1 MTRAFT
7 PVAALLFSVAILL
20 MGNGLQGTLLPI
32 RAQIDNFSTLNIG
45 ILGSAYYLG
54 FAAGCFLSPW
64 VVRRVGHIRTFT
76 AMAAI
81 ASAAVLL
88 HAIFANPWVWWLVR
102 AVTGFCFAV
111 LYAVIESWLNE
122 RATNETRG
130 TIMSVYLIIQL
141 TVITI
146 GQMMITLSDPAGFP
160 LFALASVLVSLAAVP
175 VALTVAAAPAP
186 IESVRVRVF
195 RLIGISPVGFA
206 GSFAHGVAGGAF
218 WALAPIFAG
227 RSGLG
232 VSGIAV
238 FMSIT
243 VIAGAAGQLPMGRLS
258 DRMDRRKVLIV
269 SCAGAAAAA
278 LGLVFFQYAT
288 PHSMHIFT
296 AVWGFFAFP
305 LYAIT
310 VAHANDFADSKEF
323 VEVSSGLLLVFGAGA
338 VIGPVIASAAI
349 AVWGPRGLY
358 VVIGAVHLSLMVFV
372 IWRMRLREA
381 APKEEHVSFVEALQA
396 TATASTTFDFET
408 HPAAARE
415 LRDEGQITE
424 EAAGTPPPDRD
435 PEKGPEK

>member
-1 MTRAFT
+1 MTKVFT

-45 ILGSAYYLG
+45 ILGSVYYLG

-122 RATNETRG
+122 RATNESRG
-130 TIMSVYLIIQL
+130 IIMSVYLIIQL

-160 LFALASVLVSLAAVP
+160 LFALASLLVSLAAVP
-175 VALTVAAAPAP
+175 VALTAAAVPAP

-206 GSFAHGVAGGAF
+206 GCFAHGVAGGAF
-218 WALAPIFAG
+218 WSLAPLFAD

-258 DRMDRRKVLIV
+258 DRMDRRKVLML

-278 LGLVFFQYAT
+278 LGMILFQYAT
-288 PHSMHIFT
+288 AHSMFVFT
-296 AVWGFFAFP
+296 AAWGFFAFP

-310 VAHANDFADSKEF
+310 VAHANDFADPREF
-323 VEVSSGLLLVFGAGA
+323 VEVSSGLLLVYGAGA
-338 VIGPVIASAAI
+338 VIGPIIASATI
-349 AVWGPRGLY
+349 AAWDARGLY
-358 VVIGAVHLSLMVFV
+358 ATTCTVHVLLIVFV
-372 IWRMRLREA
+372 FWRMRRREA
-381 APKEEHVSFVEALQA
+381 APMEEHVSFVEALQA
-396 TATASTTFDFET
+396 TATASATFDYET
-408 HPAAARE
+408 HPEAVRTPPDDYSSGDTAADSPA
-415 LRDEGQITE
+415 LEGDTE
-424 EAAGTPPPDRD
+424 EA
-435 PEKGPEK
+435 PEK

>member
-1 MTRAFT
+1 MTKAFT

-20 MGNGLQGTLLPI
+20 TGNGLQGTLLPI
-32 RAQIDNFSTLNIG
+32 RAQIDDFSTLDIG

-76 AMAAI
+76 AMTAI

-88 HAIFANPWVWWLVR
+88 HAIFASPWLWWLVR
-102 AVTGFCFAV
+102 GITGFCFAV
-111 LYAVIESWLNE
+111 IYAVIESWLNE
-122 RATNETRG
+122 RATNKTRG

-141 TVITI
+141 TVITV
-146 GQMMITLSDPAGFP
+146 GQMMVTLSDPAKFP

-175 VALTVAAAPAP
+175 VALTAAAAPAP
-186 IESVRVRVF
+186 IESVQVRVF
-195 RLIGISPVGFA
+195 RLIGISPAGFA
-206 GSFAHGVAGGAF
+206 GSFAHGIAGGAF
-218 WALAPIFAG
+218 WSLAPIFG
-227 RSGLG
+227 DRSGMG

-238 FMSIT
+238 FMSVT

-278 LGLVFFQYAT
+278 LGMIFFQYST

-305 LYAIT
+305 LYAIA
-310 VAHANDFADSKEF
+310 VAHANDFAEPKAF

-338 VIGPVIASAAI
+338 VIGPIIASAAI
-349 AVWGPRGLY
+349 EAWDPRGLY
-358 VVIGAVHLSLMVFV
+358 LTTVTVHVLLIVFV
-372 IWRMRLREA
+372 LWRMRLREA
-381 APKEEHVSFVEALQA
+381 APVEEHVSFAEALQA
-396 TATASTTFDFET
+396 TTTASTTFDLVT
-408 HPAAARE
+408 HPEAARE
-415 LRDEGQITE
+415 LQDESQTAE
-424 EAAGTPPPDRD
+424 EAAGTPPLDGAR
-435 PEKGPEK
+435 EEGPEK